1 MAVIH
6 QGSFLTFFSKK
17 EKTMSIEQII
27 KAWKDEDF
35 RNSLSAEQLE
45 NLPENPTGLIEL
57 DDFEAII
64 NGGATNNCIRQPG
77 AVSGG
82 GSSG

>member
-1 MAVIH
+1 
-6 QGSFLTFFSKK
+6 
-17 EKTMSIEQII
+17 MSIEQII

-57 DDFEAII
+57 DDFEATI
-64 NGGATNNCIRQPG
+64 NGNGGCCITYNCPPPPPHSTG
-77 AVSGG
+77 CAG
-82 GSSG
+82 